1 MLSKVWES
9 HWLTDSQTTLDYSCV
24 CANGL
29 SPNASEFSQTI
40 PYFECT
46 EYGTQCVAKCNGDS
60 TCQSA
65 CRTNNLCG
73 AQSPK
78 RVTLSTT
85 STTSASA
92 TGTQSG
98 ATKTTSEARLN
109 TGFGTAQTSTS
120 SGGGGG
126 SSGAEALVIDFG
138 RTYGL
143 ALVLAA
149 VCGGFVVML

>member
-1 MLSKVWES
+1 MLLKPWES

-29 SPNASEFSQTI
+29 SPNASEFSLTI

-98 ATKTTSEARLN
+98 ATKTTGEAPLN
-109 TGFGTAQTSTS
+109 TGFGTAQTPTS

-126 SSGAEALVIDFG
+126 SSGAEALAIDFG

-149 VCGGFVVML
+149 VCGGFMVML